1 MDVRVVDYDC
11 YAVTKKGKRIDKTY
25 SCQVA
30 FGGDTITVLDS
41 GGVDTNIA
49 WTVEATDAVGNST
62 TVDCSLLVVNP
73 AM

>member
-1 MDVRVVDYDC
+1 VDARVVDYDC
-11 YAVTKKGKRIDKTY
+11 FAFTKKGKRIDTTY

-30 FGGDTITVLDS
+30 FGGDTLTVPGS

-49 WTVEATDAVGNST
+49 WTIEATDAVGNST